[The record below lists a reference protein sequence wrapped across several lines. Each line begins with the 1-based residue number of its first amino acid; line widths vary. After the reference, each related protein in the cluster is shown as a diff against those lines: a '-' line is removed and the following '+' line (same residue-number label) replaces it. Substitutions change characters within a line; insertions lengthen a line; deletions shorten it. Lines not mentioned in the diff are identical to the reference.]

1 MAYNLGAY
9 LNHSY
14 QCRWFHVRNCL
25 HFQGFIPPTKR
36 VNTNPYMSHQTICR
50 FMIDLGINIGEKH
63 SIAGN

>member
-14 QCRWFHVRNCL
+14 QCRWFNVRNCL
-25 HFQGFIPPTKR
+25 HFQGFFPLTKR